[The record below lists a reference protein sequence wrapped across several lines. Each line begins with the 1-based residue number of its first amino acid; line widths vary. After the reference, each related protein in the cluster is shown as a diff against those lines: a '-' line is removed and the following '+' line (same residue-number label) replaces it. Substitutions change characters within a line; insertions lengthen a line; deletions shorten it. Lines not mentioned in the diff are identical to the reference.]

1 MLRTHRIHMQ
11 KKKEEEVER
20 FEENT
25 NWLHRVENEMRLL
38 GQDGCIPKVKCLSLQ
53 GQISGIVGNVQL

>member
-1 MLRTHRIHMQ
+1 MQ
-11 KKKEEEVER
+11 KKKEEEAER

-25 NWLHRVENEMRLL
+25 SWLHRVENEMRLL

-53 GQISGIVGNVQL
+53 GQISGIVGNVRL

>member
-11 KKKEEEVER
+11 KKKEEEVEH

-53 GQISGIVGNVQL
+53 GQISCIVGNI